1 MSISAYCVSG
11 SVIFSLHRDGVL
23 QALNVEKIS
32 VATSDINT
40 HDGSPSPSPRER
52 EASAMVLADSDGRR
66 IAVVKMTENV
76 YKVWEFLYS
85 PSDGKSSP
93 ELELLRERVIDM
105 TPADDADDSVVNNQN
120 SGSSGSLS
128 PRRITVIKPVD
139 TLSKYWNG
147 HVLIGSGTELQVFHL
162 DTLSLVQRC
171 VAASLDAS
179 SETQT
184 LLFLSTQ
191 VHGTAVIASTRLG
204 ICLLSV
210 AEAGP
215 GLAFPAPLMLTTSS
229 IVCDLAYHGA
239 TSDAILA
246 GTLDGFVA
254 ALRLGPA
261 SPTGGNSTSVRD
273 LVNQSETFVAAC
285 SLRAHPSAF
294 VEKQH
299 ESDSARLA
307 KRVNCISRKGK
318 YIALGHEGD
327 CVTVWAYDTGMS
339 QPVFLKEF
347 PTKGPVVDV
356 AVHTT
361 SLTALVKNQSSQE
374 LLVINLVPL
383 NEAADEAIKQNVA
396 AVAAQSSA
404 SSPSPAAAAVAA
416 AVTSAELSEM
426 KDLMK
431 QMVVENR
438 RLADLVA
445 KTLEDRAFM
454 AEQMRLMQQQISMLV
469 ADKLQ
474 QQQPSAQSTTSTPQQ
489 PHEEPENEPAAEPPA
504 QL

>member
-361 SLTALVKNQSSQE
+361 SLTA
-374 LLVINLVPL
+374 
-383 NEAADEAIKQNVA
+383 ADEAIKQNVA